1 MSYIGSHVRSSNTIS
16 TPIWEDISLA
26 LIHVLLHIYIYLD
39 MFHSFSN
46 TTFQVYEYQIIL
58 LIYSPVVQVIIRSGY
73 TTTITYKVRIFMK
86 KHKTWGINSIG
97 QKWCHMD
104 IPSAL

>member
-46 TTFQVYEYQIIL
+46 TTF
-58 LIYSPVVQVIIRSGY
+58 
-73 TTTITYKVRIFMK
+73 
-86 KHKTWGINSIG
+86 
-97 QKWCHMD
+97 
-104 IPSAL
+104 